1 MKIKI
6 ELNDVGCQKPGCKR
20 RFSTPNRHHMR
31 HEKRWINLW
40 SRFPP
45 PHWRRLGEFI
55 PSRHILLRIKERY
68 YQFRPQDTVRLCIFH
83 HAEIHMIYEG
93 IYRSA
98 EAKFKLPWKAFGWR
112 EAIYV
117 MRECKIHCK
126 KWMQHPSPGVNP
138 RRAGW
143 K

>member
-31 HEKRWINLW
+31 HEKRWINFWGMNPVPGWKWGKEVSNGGTYLAM
-40 SRFPP
+40 
-45 PHWRRLGEFI
+45 
-55 PSRHILLRIKERY
+55 LRARY
-68 YQFRPQDTVRLCIFH
+68 YQFRSRDLVRLCIFH
-83 HAEIHMIYEG
+83 HAEIHIIYER

-117 MRECKIHCK
+117 MRECKIYCK
-126 KWMQHPSPGVNP
+126 KWMQHPSPGVSP